1 MEFDMLEVLLGHLQN
16 IAAVGQEDVSSVAV
30 FCHILVF
37 ALLERLQFC
46 LVIALN
52 PACFIEADWFPA
64 AFGVVFI
71 LQAVLDDFK
80 LQLTNGADQLT
91 TIKLV
96 DKELG
101 HTFIHQL
108 FDAFV
113 QLLGLHRIGILYV
126 LEHFRRERRQ
136 TSEMELLALC
146 QGVANLE
153 DAVVRQADDVAS
165 PRFVDGALSLR
176 HKLGW

>member
-1 MEFDMLEVLLGHLQN
+1 MLEVLLGHLQN
-16 IAAVGQEDVSSVAV
+16 IAAIGQEDISSVAV

-37 ALLERLQFC
+37 AFLERLQFC

-91 TIKLV
+91 AIKLV

-101 HTFIHQL
+101 HTVTVK
-108 FDAFV
+108 FDGNFKNA
-113 QLLGLHRIGILYV
+113 V
-126 LEHFRRERRQ
+126 L
-136 TSEMELLALC
+136 ELLALC

>member
-1 MEFDMLEVLLGHLQN
+1 MLEVLLGHLQN
-16 IAAVGQEDVSSVAV
+16 IAAIGQEDVSSVAV

-126 LEHFRRERRQ
+126 LEHFR
-136 TSEMELLALC
+136 
-146 QGVANLE
+146 
-153 DAVVRQADDVAS
+153 
-165 PRFVDGALSLR
+165 
-176 HKLGW
+176 